1 MEEASY
7 DDINIVF
14 NNLSLNN
21 SIVKEITNSENET
34 RDSVLSTFKPLVL
47 SAIDLMRDKKKRPD
61 VDFIYN
67 HKITTQASNADRVL
81 I

>member
-7 DDINIVF
+7 NDINIVF